1 MSPSLVRL
9 TAALSSFLVVSFFAV
24 AAAPAPPQKVQ
35 KPSAGAQQTSGGKHC
50 LWRVTN
56 ASARVYLLGSIHS
69 LRKKDYPLPAVI
81 EQAMQESQQ
90 FYFEYDPKGDDEL
103 DKKLTAAAVLP
114 KGVLLKQKINP
125 RTWNFLLAI
134 SNRKNYAWAG
144 LRAWAVAK
152 FVLDYPVYERTSSA
166 YGIDNYIIKQ
176 ARVRKRPMH
185 GLESVDEHVNVYA
198 GMSDIESEV
207 YLLEAI
213 VFAHQSDARFRE
225 MIKDWR
231 MGNTERLY
239 QLEMPDISDAPGL
252 NPRFLQRRNVRWI
265 PKIED
270 AIKSGKPTMI
280 VAGAMHFSGPNNVL
294 SMLRARGYNIEQL

>member
-9 TAALSSFLVVSFFAV
+9 LVVVSNFLLIGICS
-24 AAAPAPPQKVQ
+24 AAAPASSSKAQ
-35 KPSAGAQQTSGGKHC
+35 KPSATIQQSSSGKHC

-56 ASARVYLLGSIHS
+56 ASAPVYLLGSIHS

-90 FYFEYDPKGDDEL
+90 FYFEYDPRGDDEL
-103 DKKLTAAAVLP
+103 DKKLVAAAVLP

-125 RTWNFLLAI
+125 RTWNYLLTI

-152 FVLDYPVYERTSSA
+152 FLLDYPVYERTSSA

-185 GLESVDEHVNVYA
+185 GLESVDEHVNVFA

-213 VFAHQSDARFRE
+213 VFAHQSDSRFRE